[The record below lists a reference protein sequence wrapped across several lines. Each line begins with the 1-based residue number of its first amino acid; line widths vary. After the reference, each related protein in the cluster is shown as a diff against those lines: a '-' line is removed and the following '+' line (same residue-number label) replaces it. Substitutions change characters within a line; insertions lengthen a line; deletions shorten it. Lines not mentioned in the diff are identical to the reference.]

1 MLWSDIESGNNTL
14 IYVIVYDNIAVG
26 YILYSDWKC
35 IMECQVEFYKKVN
48 GDIPVLDH
56 LSSLD
61 AKMRAKAFSQIELL
75 KRHGFQLREPY
86 VKPIKG
92 ARYKG
97 IFELTVRFASSIS
110 RIMYFAYQ
118 GKTFV
123 LLHGFTKK
131 TKRTPR
137 RGACPISRG
146 I

>member
-1 MLWSDIESGNNTL
+1 
-14 IYVIVYDNIAVG
+14 
-26 YILYSDWKC
+26 
-35 IMECQVEFYKKVN
+35 MECQVEFYKKAN
-48 GDIPVLDH
+48 GDIPVLDY

-75 KRHGFQLREPY
+75 KKHGFQLREPY

-92 ARYKG
+92 ARYEG
-97 IFELTVRFASSIS
+97 VFELRVGFASSIS
-110 RIMYFAYQ
+110 RIMYFAYK

-137 RGACPISRG
+137 RDLERAVRYKEDYGRRCEDE
-146 I
+146 